1 MSKKL
6 NVAIL
11 LIEKNYLRKIKRKR
25 EEMKSFLK
33 QVLAVVVGFFVVGTL
48 FMFMGIGMIAGLSTE
63 KSVEV
68 ENNSILKLNL
78 AYAIPQK
85 NKTEDLDFSSG
96 RISMGE
102 VVGLEHLIRS
112 IQQAKTDDN
121 IKGIYLELST
131 MPNSLASIDALR
143 RALEDFKSEGKFI
156 IAYGEY
162 VAQKAYYLATVADK
176 IYINPEGMV
185 ELRGIGTELMFFKK
199 ALDKLEIDVEVFKV
213 GTFKSAVEPFIR
225 EDISDANRKQL
236 EFLLSGLKENFINNI
251 AKDRAIEP
259 ARLNEYINDLAFSS
273 VDTGVQLR
281 LIDDALYYDQVE
293 AELKKKVD
301 VAEDEDLEFIKMGK
315 YAQTVKL
322 NNPKVKEKIAVVYAE
337 GDIVSKKEKGKI
349 SSEEYAKII
358 AKLRKDEKVKAIV
371 LRINS
376 PGGSALASEVI
387 WREIEKAKESKKVVV
402 SMGSLA
408 ASGGYYIACN
418 ADKIF
423 AEKNTITGS
432 IGVFGLV
439 PNAEKFLSNTMGVT
453 TDQVELNEHA
463 TMNGVTNA
471 LDAYEKQ
478 IIQKGVDRI
487 YETFTSRVAE
497 GRAMPLDS
505 VKKYAEGRV
514 WTGEQAKDIG
524 FVDEIGDLQKA
535 LAYTA
540 ELANLTEY
548 RLREYPEKKTQVEE
562 IMEQFGLEQ
571 VKQKQLQKEL
581 GAMYPYYKQSKELE
595 QMFNVVQAKMP
606 FGLEVK

>member
-6 NVAIL
+6 NVPIL
-11 LIEKNYLRKIKRKR
+11 LLEKNYLRKIKRKR

-33 QVLAVVVGFFVVGTL
+33 QVLAVVVGFFVVGAL

-85 NKTEDLDFSSG
+85 NKTEDLDWSSG
-96 RISMGE
+96 SISMGE

-162 VAQKAYYLATVADK
+162 VGQRAYYLATVADK

-225 EDISDANRKQL
+225 ENISDANRKQL
-236 EFLLSGLKENFINNI
+236 EFLLGGLKENFINNI

-259 ARLNEYINDLAFSS
+259 VRLNEYINDLAFSS

-322 NNPKVKEKIAVVYAE
+322 NNPEVKEKIAVVYAE

-463 TMNGVTNA
+463 TMNGVTNT

-478 IIQKGVDRI
+478 IIQKGVDRV

-535 LAYTA
+535 LTYTA

-581 GAMYPYYKQSKELE
+581 GAMYPYYKQSKDLE

>member
-6 NVAIL
+6 NVPIL
-11 LIEKNYLRKIKRKR
+11 LLEKNYLRKIKRKR

-33 QVLAVVVGFFVVGTL
+33 QVLAVVVGFFVVGAL

-85 NKTEDLDFSSG
+85 NKTEDLDWSSG
-96 RISMGE
+96 SISMGE

-225 EDISDANRKQL
+225 ENISDANRKQL
-236 EFLLSGLKENFINNI
+236 EFLLGGLKENFINNI

-322 NNPKVKEKIAVVYAE
+322 NNPEVKEKIAVVYAE

-463 TMNGVTNA
+463 TMNGVTNT

-581 GAMYPYYKQSKELE
+581 GAMYPYYKQSKDLE

>member
-33 QVLAVVVGFFVVGTL
+33 QVLAVVVGFFVVGAL

-96 RISMGE
+96 SISMGE

-131 MPNSLASIDALR
+131 MPNSLASIDVLR

-162 VAQKAYYLATVADK
+162 VAQRAYYLATVADK

-225 EDISDANRKQL
+225 ENISDANRKQL

-315 YAQTVKL
+315 YAQTIKL
-322 NNPKVKEKIAVVYAE
+322 NNPEVKEKIAVVYAE

-453 TDQVELNEHA
+453 TDQVELNKHA
-463 TMNGVTNA
+463 TMNGVSNT

-581 GAMYPYYKQSKELE
+581 GAMYPYYKQSKDLE